1 LKNYR
6 RTSKKV
12 KGKREIFVEKGN
24 FMTYIQKFESLT
36 MGWEIWKS
44 VEKKCG

>member
-6 RTSKKV
+6 WALKKV
-12 KGKREIFVEKGN
+12 KGKRVFFVEKGN
-24 FMTYIQKFESLT
+24 FMTYIQKCPWLL
-36 MGWEIWKS
+36 MGWEIWES